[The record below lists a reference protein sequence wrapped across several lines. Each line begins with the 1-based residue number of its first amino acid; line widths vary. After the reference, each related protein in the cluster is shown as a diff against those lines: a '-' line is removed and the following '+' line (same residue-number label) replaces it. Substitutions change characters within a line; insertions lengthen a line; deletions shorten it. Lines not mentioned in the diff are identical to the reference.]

1 MIEYKVITWNFNT
14 DRVEHYDIMP
24 YLYRRLEEKRK
35 KRQIALKDLTLERLK
50 EFIDT
55 ESKYQFWARCEY
67 EVILSSWPPTEN
79 GHKHKMDVYE
89 QIHMNLDN
97 IAKLMYDD
105 LQRGKPARA
114 IKTNK
119 YIKIKTLDS

>member
-1 MIEYKVITWNFNT
+1 MVEYRVITWDFST

-35 KRQIALKDLTLERLK
+35 KRQIILKDLTFEKLK
-50 EFIDT
+50 KFIDD
-55 ESKYQFWARCEY
+55 ESKYQFWARCQY
-67 EVILSSWPPTEN
+67 EVILSSWPPREN
-79 GHKHKMDVYE
+79 GRKHKMDVYE

-105 LQRGKPARA
+105 LQKRNSARV
-114 IKTNK
+114 IKTDK
-119 YIKIKTLDS
+119 YTKAKTLNS

>member
-55 ESKYQFWARCEY
+55 ESKYQFWARCQY
-67 EVILSSWPPTEN
+67 EVILFSFPPREN

-105 LQRGKPARA
+105 LQKGKSARV
-114 IKTNK
+114 IKTSK
-119 YIKIKTLDS
+119 YIRVKSLDS

>member
-1 MIEYKVITWNFNT
+1 MIEYKVITWNFST

-35 KRQIALKDLTLERLK
+35 KRQIVLRDLTLEKLK

-55 ESKYQFWARCEY
+55 ESKYQFWARCQY
-67 EVILSSWPPTEN
+67 EVILSSWPPREN

-105 LQRGKPARA
+105 LQKGKSARA
-114 IKTNK
+114 TKTSK
-119 YIKIKTLDS
+119 YIRVKTLDS

>member
-1 MIEYKVITWNFNT
+1 MVEYRVITWDFST
-14 DRVEHYDIMP
+14 DRVEHYNIMP

-35 KRQIALKDLTLERLK
+35 KKQITLEDLTLERLK
-50 EFIDT
+50 EFIDN

-67 EVILSSWPPTEN
+67 EVILSSWPPREN
-79 GHKHKMDVYE
+79 GRKHKMDVYE

-105 LQRGKPARA
+105 LQKRNSARV
-114 IKTNK
+114 IKTDK
-119 YIKIKTLDS
+119 YTRAKTLNS

>member
-1 MIEYKVITWNFNT
+1 MIEYRVITWDFST

-35 KRQIALKDLTLERLK
+35 KRQITLKDLTLERLK
-50 EFIDT
+50 EFIDS
-55 ESKYQFWARCEY
+55 ESRYQFWARCQY
-67 EVILSSWPPTEN
+67 EVILSSWPPREN
-79 GHKHKMDVYE
+79 GRRHKMDVYE

-105 LQRGKPARA
+105 LQKRKPARVSKQA
-114 IKTNK
+114 STKAQ
-119 YIKIKTLDS
+119 TLNS

>member
-1 MIEYKVITWNFNT
+1 MIEYKVITWDFNT
-14 DRVEHYDIMP
+14 DRVKHYDIMP

-35 KRQIALKDLTLERLK
+35 KRKIALKDLTLERLK
-50 EFIDT
+50 EFIDA
-55 ESKYQFWARCEY
+55 ESKYQFWSKTEY
-67 EVILSSWPPTEN
+67 EVILHSWPSREN
-79 GHKHKMDVYE
+79 GHEHKMDVYE

-105 LQRGKPARA
+105 LQKGKPARI

-119 YIKIKTLDS
+119 YIQIKTLDS

>member
-1 MIEYKVITWNFNT
+1 MIEYRVITWDFST

-35 KRQIALKDLTLERLK
+35 KRQIVLKDLT
-50 EFIDT
+50 
-55 ESKYQFWARCEY
+55 QFWARCEY
-67 EVILSSWPPTEN
+67 EVILSSWPSREN
-79 GHKHKMDVYE
+79 GHRHKMDVYE

-105 LQRGKPARA
+105 LQKRKPAKVKSKQA
-114 IKTNK
+114 STKA
-119 YIKIKTLDS
+119 KTLDS

>member
-1 MIEYKVITWNFNT
+1 MIEYRVVIWNFST
-14 DRVEHYDIMP
+14 DRVEHYNIMP

-35 KRQIALKDLTLERLK
+35 KKQITLEDLTLERLK
-50 EFIDT
+50 EFIDN

-67 EVILSSWPPTEN
+67 EVILSSWPPREN
-79 GHKHKMDVYE
+79 GRKHKMDVYE

-105 LQRGKPARA
+105 LQKGNSARV
-114 IKTNK
+114 IKTDK
-119 YIKIKTLDS
+119 YTRAKTLNS

>member
-1 MIEYKVITWNFNT
+1 MIEYKVITWDFNT

-55 ESKYQFWARCEY
+55 ESKYQFWARCQY
-67 EVILSSWPPTEN
+67 EVILSSWPPKEK

-105 LQRGKPARA
+105 LQKGKPARV
-114 IKTNK
+114 IKTSK
-119 YIKIKTLDS
+119 YIKVKTLDS

>member
-14 DRVEHYDIMP
+14 DRIEHYDIMP

-50 EFIDT
+50 EFIDA

-67 EVILSSWPPTEN
+67 EVILHSWPPRKN
-79 GHKHKMDVYE
+79 GHEHKMDVYE

-97 IAKLMYDD
+97 IARLMYDD
-105 LQRGKPARA
+105 LQKGKPARV
-114 IKTNK
+114 IKTSK
-119 YIKIKTLDS
+119 YIRIKTLDS

>member
-1 MIEYKVITWNFNT
+1 MVEYRVITWDFST

-35 KRQIALKDLTLERLK
+35 KRQIVLKDLTFEKLK
-50 EFIDT
+50 KFIDD
-55 ESKYQFWARCEY
+55 ESKYQFWARCQY
-67 EVILSSWPPTEN
+67 EVILSSWPPREN
-79 GHKHKMDVYE
+79 GRKHKMDVYE

-105 LQRGKPARA
+105 LQKRNSARV
-114 IKTNK
+114 IKTDK
-119 YIKIKTLDS
+119 YTRAKTLNS

>member
-14 DRVEHYDIMP
+14 DRIEHYDIMP

-50 EFIDT
+50 EFIDI
-55 ESKYQFWARCEY
+55 ESKYQFWARCQY
-67 EVILSSWPPTEN
+67 EVILSSWPLKEN

-105 LQRGKPARA
+105 LQKGKPARV
-114 IKTNK
+114 IKTSK
-119 YIKIKTLDS
+119 YIRVKTLDS

>member
-1 MIEYKVITWNFNT
+1 MVEYRVITWDFST

-35 KRQIALKDLTLERLK
+35 KRQIVLKDLTLEKLK
-50 EFIDT
+50 EFIDA
-55 ESKYQFWARCEY
+55 ESMYQFWARCEY
-67 EVILSSWPPTEN
+67 EVILSSWPPREN
-79 GHKHKMDVYE
+79 GHRHKMDVYE

-105 LQRGKPARA
+105 LQKRKPARV
-114 IKTNK
+114 KSKQTNTK
-119 YIKIKTLDS
+119 AKTLDS

>member
-1 MIEYKVITWNFNT
+1 MIEYRVVIWNFST

-35 KRQIALKDLTLERLK
+35 KRQIVLKDLTLEKLK
-50 EFIDT
+50 EFIDD
-55 ESKYQFWARCEY
+55 ESKYQFWARCQY
-67 EVILSSWPPTEN
+67 EVILSSWPPREN
-79 GHKHKMDVYE
+79 GRKHKMDVYE

-105 LQRGKPARA
+105 LQQRKPARVS
-114 IKTNK
+114 KTNK
-119 YIKIKTLDS
+119 YIRVKTLNS

>member
-14 DRVEHYDIMP
+14 DRIEHYDIMP

-50 EFIDT
+50 EFIDI
-55 ESKYQFWARCEY
+55 ESRYQFWARCQY
-67 EVILSSWPPTEN
+67 EVILSSWPLKEN
-79 GHKHKMDVYE
+79 GHKYKMDVYE

-105 LQRGKPARA
+105 LQKGKPARV
-114 IKTNK
+114 KTSK
-119 YIKIKTLDS
+119 YIRVKTLDS

>member
-14 DRVEHYDIMP
+14 DRMEHYDIMP

-50 EFIDT
+50 EFIDI
-55 ESKYQFWARCEY
+55 ESRYQFWARCQY
-67 EVILSSWPPTEN
+67 EVILSSWPLKEN

-105 LQRGKPARA
+105 LQKGKPARV
-114 IKTNK
+114 KTSK
-119 YIKIKTLDS
+119 YIRVKTLDN

>member
-1 MIEYKVITWNFNT
+1 MVEYRVITWNFST

-35 KRQIALKDLTLERLK
+35 RKQIVLRDLTLERLK
-50 EFIDT
+50 EFIDN

-67 EVILSSWPPTEN
+67 EVILSSWPPREN
-79 GHKHKMDVYE
+79 GRKHKMDVYE

-105 LQRGKPARA
+105 LQRGKPARVS
-114 IKTNK
+114 KTNK
-119 YIKIKTLDS
+119 YIRVKTLNS

>member
-1 MIEYKVITWNFNT
+1 MIEYKVITWNFST

-35 KRQIALKDLTLERLK
+35 KRQIVLRDLTLEKLK

-55 ESKYQFWARCEY
+55 ESKYQFWARCQY
-67 EVILSSWPPTEN
+67 EVILSSWPPREN

-105 LQRGKPARA
+105 LQKGKSARA
-114 IKTNK
+114 TKTSK
-119 YIKIKTLDS
+119 HIRVKTLDS

>member
-1 MIEYKVITWNFNT
+1 MIEYRVVIWNFAT
-14 DRVEHYDIMP
+14 DRVEHYHIMP

-35 KRQIALKDLTLERLK
+35 KKQITLKDLTLERLK
-50 EFIDT
+50 EFIDN

-67 EVILSSWPPTEN
+67 EVILSSCPPREN
-79 GHKHKMDVYE
+79 GRKHKMDVYE

-105 LQRGKPARA
+105 LQKRKSARV
-114 IKTNK
+114 IKTK
-119 YIKIKTLDS
+119 

>member
-1 MIEYKVITWNFNT
+1 MIEYRVITWDFST

-35 KRQIALKDLTLERLK
+35 KRQIVLKDLTLEKLK
-50 EFIDT
+50 EFIDD
-55 ESKYQFWARCEY
+55 ESKYQFWARCQY
-67 EVILSSWPPTEN
+67 EVILSSWPPREN
-79 GHKHKMDVYE
+79 GRKHKMDVYE

-105 LQRGKPARA
+105 LQKRKPARVSRQA
-114 IKTNK
+114 STKA
-119 YIKIKTLDS
+119 KTLDS

>member
-1 MIEYKVITWNFNT
+1 MVEYRVITWDFST

-35 KRQIALKDLTLERLK
+35 KRQIVLKDLTLEKLK
-50 EFIDT
+50 EFIDD
-55 ESKYQFWARCEY
+55 ESKYQFWARCQY
-67 EVILSSWPPTEN
+67 EVILSSWPPREN
-79 GHKHKMDVYE
+79 GRKHKMDVYE

-105 LQRGKPARA
+105 LQRGKPARVS
-114 IKTNK
+114 KTNK
-119 YIKIKTLDS
+119 YIRVKTLDS

>member
-1 MIEYKVITWNFNT
+1 MVEYRVITWDFST

-35 KRQIALKDLTLERLK
+35 KRQIVLKDLTLEKLK
-50 EFIDT
+50 EFIDA
-55 ESKYQFWARCEY
+55 ESKYQFWARCQY
-67 EVILSSWPPTEN
+67 EVILSSWPPREN
-79 GHKHKMDVYE
+79 GRKHKMDVYE

-105 LQRGKPARA
+105 LQKRNSARV
-114 IKTNK
+114 IKTDK
-119 YIKIKTLDS
+119 YTRAKTLNS

>member
-1 MIEYKVITWNFNT
+1 MIEYRVILWNVNT

-35 KRQIALKDLTLERLK
+35 KRQITLKDLTLEKLK
-50 EFIDT
+50 EFIDN
-55 ESKYQFWARCEY
+55 ESKYQFWARCQY
-67 EVILSSWPPTEN
+67 EVILSSWPPREN
-79 GHKHKMDVYE
+79 GHRHKMDVYE

-105 LQRGKPARA
+105 LQKRKPARVSKHA
-114 IKTNK
+114 ST
-119 YIKIKTLDS
+119 

>member
-1 MIEYKVITWNFNT
+1 MVEYRVITWDFST

-35 KRQIALKDLTLERLK
+35 KRQITLKDLTLEKLK
-50 EFIDT
+50 EFIDA

-67 EVILSSWPPTEN
+67 EVILSSWPPREN
-79 GHKHKMDVYE
+79 GRRHKMDVYE

-105 LQRGKPARA
+105 LQKRKPARA
-114 IKTNK
+114 SKQART
-119 YIKIKTLDS
+119 

>member
-1 MIEYKVITWNFNT
+1 MVEYRVVIWNFST

-35 KRQIALKDLTLERLK
+35 KRQITLKDLTLEKLK

-67 EVILSSWPPTEN
+67 EVILSSWPPRVN
-79 GHKHKMDVYE
+79 GRRHKMDVYE

-105 LQRGKPARA
+105 LQRGKPARVS
-114 IKTNK
+114 KTNK
-119 YIKIKTLDS
+119 YIRVKTLNS

>member
-1 MIEYKVITWNFNT
+1 
-14 DRVEHYDIMP
+14 MP

-35 KRQIALKDLTLERLK
+35 KRQITLKDLTLEKLK
-50 EFIDT
+50 EFIDS

-67 EVILSSWPPTEN
+67 EVILSSWPPREN
-79 GHKHKMDVYE
+79 GRRHKMDVYE

-105 LQRGKPARA
+105 LQKKKPARVSKQA
-114 IKTNK
+114 STRA
-119 YIKIKTLDS
+119 KTLNS

>member
-1 MIEYKVITWNFNT
+1 MIEYRVILWNFNT

-35 KRQIALKDLTLERLK
+35 KKQIVLKDLTLERLK

-67 EVILSSWPPTEN
+67 EVILSSWPPREN
-79 GHKHKMDVYE
+79 GRRHKMDVYE

-105 LQRGKPARA
+105 LQKRKPARVSRQA
-114 IKTNK
+114 STKA
-119 YIKIKTLDS
+119 KTLDS

>member
-24 YLYRRLEEKRK
+24 YLYRRLEEKKK
-35 KRQIALKDLTLERLK
+35 KRQITLKDLTLERLK

-55 ESKYQFWARCEY
+55 ESKYQFWARCQY
-67 EVILSSWPPTEN
+67 EVILSSWPPIEN
-79 GHKHKMDVYE
+79 GHEHKMDVYE

-105 LQRGKPARA
+105 LQKGKPARV
-114 IKTNK
+114 IKTSK
-119 YIKIKTLDS
+119 YIKVKTLDS

>member
-1 MIEYKVITWNFNT
+1 MIEYRVITWDFST

-35 KRQIALKDLTLERLK
+35 KRQIVLKDLTLEKLK
-50 EFIDT
+50 EFIDD
-55 ESKYQFWARCEY
+55 ESKYQFWARCQY
-67 EVILSSWPPTEN
+67 EVILSSWPPREN
-79 GHKHKMDVYE
+79 GRKHKMDVYE

-105 LQRGKPARA
+105 LQKRNSARV
-114 IKTNK
+114 IKTDK
-119 YIKIKTLDS
+119 YTRAKTLNS

>member
-1 MIEYKVITWNFNT
+1 MVEYRVITWNFST

-35 KRQIALKDLTLERLK
+35 KRQIVLKDLTLEKLK
-50 EFIDT
+50 EFIDN
-55 ESKYQFWARCEY
+55 ESKYQFWARCQY
-67 EVILSSWPPTEN
+67 EVILSSWPPREN
-79 GHKHKMDVYE
+79 GRKHKMDVYE

-105 LQRGKPARA
+105 LQKRKSARVSKQA
-114 IKTNK
+114 STKA
-119 YIKIKTLDS
+119 KTLDS

>member
-1 MIEYKVITWNFNT
+1 MVEYRVITWNFSA

-35 KRQIALKDLTLERLK
+35 KRQIVLKDLTLEKLK
-50 EFIDT
+50 EFIDD

-67 EVILSSWPPTEN
+67 EVILSSWPPREN
-79 GHKHKMDVYE
+79 GRKHKMDVYE

-105 LQRGKPARA
+105 LQRGKPARVS
-114 IKTNK
+114 KTNK
-119 YIKIKTLDS
+119 YIRVKTLDS

>member
-1 MIEYKVITWNFNT
+1 MIEYKVITWNFST

-24 YLYRRLEEKRK
+24 YLYRKLEEKRK
-35 KRQIALKDLTLERLK
+35 KKQITLKDLTLERLK
-50 EFIDT
+50 EFIDN

-67 EVILSSWPPTEN
+67 EVILSSWPPREN
-79 GHKHKMDVYE
+79 GHEHKMDVYE

-105 LQRGKPARA
+105 LQKGKSA
-114 IKTNK
+114 KTTKTSK
-119 YIKIKTLDS
+119 YIRVKTLDS